1 MRRTGDEEEEENEE
15 EEREEG
21 GGRAALRIQNED
33 PTHRRVGNNIRT
45 RPKGSLTPP

>member
-33 PTHRRVGNNIRT
+33 PTHRRIGEKNALKSHQPFRA
-45 RPKGSLTPP
+45 